1 MNSHV
6 EALDLPWCKR
16 QFSEGNLMDLAILN
30 LFSTMLEIYS
40 LTMCR
45 AADKSAARV
54 NKVVV
59 T

>member
-1 MNSHV
+1 MRIARHV

-40 LTMCR
+40 LTVSCGR
-45 AADKSAARV
+45 QVSCEG
-54 NKVVV
+54 
-59 T
+59 